1 MRIAVFGASGTVGS
15 ALLPILAR
23 EHEVIAVSRRAHAE
37 GGANVRWVTADV
49 ANSTNVHRALER
61 VDVVVYLVHSLGH
74 ADFAARDRRA
84 ASIVARAAA
93 GQDVHQIVYLGGL
106 GDEADDLSEHLQSRR
121 DTERHLA
128 SGSVPVTTIRAGMV
142 VGPRSAAFDT
152 ILALV
157 DRLPGMICPRWVS
170 TPTQPIAIT
179 DIARYIAGVCG
190 NSEAVGQTYDAGGP
204 EVMTYRQM
212 IERIARI
219 RHRHPI
225 IIEVPFLTPRLSSLW
240 LRLVTPV
247 QASVARPLI
256 DGLRNPT
263 VAHDNR
269 LQTLVPFEL
278 TSFDTAARA
287 AITAARP
294 HDRSERAG
302 VISFLCAI
310 SVGRRR
316 RWLVFGVALVLI
328 AVAAPL
334 GTKFQNAQ
342 QNDPSAFLPAG
353 AESVRSLDQ
362 QRRFPSG
369 AETPAVTVFHRDGGL
384 TAADRQAI
392 AAFADQLDS
401 DPVAHSRQTSPPLP
415 SHDGTSAARGHAV
428 GRVGR
433 RRRADLGGG

>member
-23 EHEVIAVSRRAHAE
+23 EHDVIAISRRAHAE

-49 ANSTNVHRALER
+49 ADPSSVEHALEG
-61 VDVVVYLVHSLGH
+61 VEVAVYLVHSLGH
-74 ADFAARDRRA
+74 ADFAARDRHA

-93 GQDVHQIVYLGGL
+93 AQRVRQIVYPGGL
-106 GDEADDLSEHLQSRR
+106 GEESDELSEHLQGRR

-128 SGSVPVTTIRAGMV
+128 SGSVPVTTIRVGMV
-142 VGPRSAAFDT
+142 VGPGSAAFDT

-157 DRLPGMICPRWVS
+157 DRLPGMVCPRWVS

-190 NSEAVGQTYDAGGP
+190 NPEAIGQTYDAGGP

-212 IERIARI
+212 IERIAHI

-247 QASVARPLI
+247 RASVARPLI

-263 VAHDNR
+263 VAHDDR

-278 TSFDTAARA
+278 TSFDTAAQA

-294 HDRSERAG
+294 RDRSER
-302 VISFLCAI
+302 
-310 SVGRRR
+310 
-316 RWLVFGVALVLI
+316 
-328 AVAAPL
+328 
-334 GTKFQNAQ
+334 
-342 QNDPSAFLPAG
+342 
-353 AESVRSLDQ
+353 
-362 QRRFPSG
+362 
-369 AETPAVTVFHRDGGL
+369 L
-384 TAADRQAI
+384 T
-392 AAFADQLDS
+392 
-401 DPVAHSRQTSPPLP
+401 
-415 SHDGTSAARGHAV
+415 
-428 GRVGR
+428 
-433 RRRADLGGG
+433 